1 MVLNVTDRNGNENKR
16 SRDTAQAIARQ
27 NARAGESDRGIRAGF
42 RGLCTLSVVMI
53 VLAGSAVAQVM
64 AQSPSSPQRP
74 SGRGA
79 QRPRSGQRA
88 TTARSSTARQ
98 PTGRQSGV
106 QRQGAQRTGARTSV
120 SRPRA
125 GASGQAAAR
134 RGGAAQRGSGG
145 AGRAGGA
152 GGPGPSV
159 SGGKAG
165 GFAAYKEHP
174 VKYPKISD
182 GGKKIVKLEAENMP
196 INKFL
201 QQLSLATGW
210 SILPSPEVKGNLTG
224 WLSNISVSDAL
235 KILEVNGF
243 YYEMRGKIFYVITR
257 DEYYLREY
265 GTMAK
270 EEFAVKHAKLTE
282 VQTVLTNFM
291 SENGKMVADPQ
302 TGKLVVIDTQD
313 NLKFMKEVLESL
325 DVKLEPATFQPTYAM
340 ASDLLQFI
348 EQTLSER
355 GSAQVD
361 VRLNM
366 LTVWD
371 LPERIERVRELIAEL
386 DVDLA
391 EETFQVKFAQ
401 PYDVQGMLQGLL
413 PPETSIIAVDERT
426 RKITVQGV
434 PEAIRDARKIVE
446 DFDKKLKQVA
456 IHAYVMTAST
466 QRVRELGINWEY
478 FEETDLNR
486 LIAAG
491 YAPGDLGN
499 VGFSVGSLLAGRSSI
514 DTDHVS
520 AIINVLATDNDT
532 EIIANPRVTVTD
544 GMTAR
549 FRNVTR
555 EPYQEGG
562 YGTGSG
568 TTGDGQ
574 ASRYVVPMRVQFID
588 VGTTLDVT
596 PYVSEEG
603 YVEMDIMAEES
614 SAEIRDITSGGLT
627 TSVPVKTENTV
638 STTVLVRSGETIV
651 IGGLRIDLASKNV
664 DKIPFL
670 GDIPVIGHFFK
681 STARKT
687 GDRELLIFIKCEI
700 VEGEENPAEAQ
711 VLEDSD
717 RDLRKEVL
725 DSDMQPFDLG
735 GDQIPLI
742 RKHGLGEG
750 ADVPPF
756 VPRFRRRR

>member
-1 MVLNVTDRNGNENKR
+1 MVLNVRDRDGSENKW
-16 SRDTAQAIARQ
+16 STDAAQVIPLR
-27 NARAGESDRGIRAGF
+27 NARARESGRGIRAGL
-42 RGLCTLSVVMI
+42 RGLCALSVVLT

-64 AQSPSSPQRP
+64 AQSPYSPQRP
-74 SGRGA
+74 SGREA
-79 QRPRSGQRA
+79 QRPRSGQRG
-88 TTARSSTARQ
+88 TTERSSTA
-98 PTGRQSGV
+98 RQSGV
-106 QRQGAQRTGARTSV
+106 QRQGAQRPAARTSV
-120 SRPRA
+120 SRPPA
-125 GASGQAAAR
+125 GAPGQAAAR
-134 RGGAAQRGSGG
+134 RGTAQTGSAG

-159 SGGKAG
+159 AGGKVG

-174 VKYPKISD
+174 VKYPKIDD
-182 GGKKIVKLEAENMP
+182 GGKKIVKLDADP
-196 INKFL
+196 LTINKFL

-210 SILPSPEVKGNLTG
+210 SILPSPEVKGSVTG

-235 KILEVNGF
+235 KILEVHGF
-243 YYEMRGKIFYVITR
+243 YYEMKGSIFYVMTR

-265 GTMAK
+265 GHMAK
-270 EEFAVKHAKLTE
+270 EEFTVKHAKITD

-302 TGKLVVIDTQD
+302 TGKLVVIDTKD
-313 NLKFMKEVLESL
+313 NLEYMKEVLESL
-325 DVKLEPATFQPTYAM
+325 DVKLVPATFQPKYAL

-348 EQTLSER
+348 EEMLSER
-355 GSAQVD
+355 GTAQAD

-401 PYDVQGMLQGLL
+401 PADVQGMLEGLL
-413 PPETSIIAVDERT
+413 PAETSIIAVDDRT

-434 PEAIRDARKIVE
+434 PEAIRDARQIVE
-446 DFDKKLKQVA
+446 DFDKRLKQVA
-456 IHAYVMTAST
+456 IHAYIMTAST
-466 QRVRELGINWEY
+466 QRVRELGIDWVY
-478 FEETDLNR
+478 FEETNLKE

-499 VGFSVGSLLAGRSSI
+499 LGFSVGSLLTGRSSI
-514 DTDHVS
+514 DSEHVS
-520 AIINVLATDNDT
+520 AVINALATDNDT
-532 EIIANPRVTVTD
+532 EILANPRVVVTD

-549 FRNVTR
+549 FRNVTG

-562 YGTGSG
+562 YGTGYGVASG
-568 TTGDGQ
+568 ENQ
-574 ASRYVVPMRVQFID
+574 QVNRNILPMRVQFID

-596 PYVSEEG
+596 PYVNEDG
-603 YVEMDIMAEES
+603 YVEMDIMAEDS
-614 SAEIRDITSGGLT
+614 SAEIRDITSGGLK
-627 TSVPVKTENTV
+627 TSVPVKTENSV

-651 IGGLRIDLASKNV
+651 IGGLRVDTASKNV

-670 GDIPVIGHFFK
+670 GDIPVLGHFFK
-681 STARKT
+681 STARQT
-687 GDRELLIFIKCEI
+687 GDKELLIFIRCEI
-700 VEGEENPAEAQ
+700 VEEQVAAETQ
-711 VLEDSD
+711 LLQDFE

-725 DSDMQPFDLG
+725 DSDLQPFDLG

-742 RKHGLGEG
+742 RRRGLGEG

-756 VPRFRRRR
+756 VPRYRRRR